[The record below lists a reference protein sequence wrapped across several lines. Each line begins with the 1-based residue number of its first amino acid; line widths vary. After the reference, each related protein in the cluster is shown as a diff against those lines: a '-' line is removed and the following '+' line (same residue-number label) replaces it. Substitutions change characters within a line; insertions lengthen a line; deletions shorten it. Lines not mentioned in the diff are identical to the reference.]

1 MLILT
6 FFAKQAL
13 AQSNFPTFLEG
24 TWKMENRDVYEKW
37 ELLEDGSL
45 SGISYRLTDGEQA
58 ITEYLEIRKKGE
70 QITYTATVPTQNE
83 GKGIEFVLH
92 KPDSLT
98 YSFENPEHDFP
109 QKIIY
114 QKVSDTEIHV
124 SVRGDDDQ
132 GFSFTMKKEI
142 AEKSNILIS
151 FFADFTGTWMA
162 SPDDSSFVSRLEYTI
177 SFGQF
182 FVPVRNTLTSKTGEI
197 FAEYEG
203 VYIYNPVEDTISF
216 TTVSKNEVHT
226 GISWVKGDTLFHKAN
241 ISGPGNIKSYTSAI
255 VKMPD
260 STLYYYA
267 DYSQTEEYPEL
278 QFNQALVYRKEWT
291 DD

>member
-1 MLILT
+1 
-6 FFAKQAL
+6 
-13 AQSNFPTFLEG
+13 
-24 TWKMENRDVYEKW
+24 MENRDVYEKW

-177 SFGQF
+177 SFGNF
-182 FVPVRNTLTSKTGEI
+182 
-197 FAEYEG
+197 
-203 VYIYNPVEDTISF
+203 
-216 TTVSKNEVHT
+216 
-226 GISWVKGDTLFHKAN
+226 
-241 ISGPGNIKSYTSAI
+241 SYLLGT
-255 VKMPD
+255 P
-260 STLYYYA
+260 
-267 DYSQTEEYPEL
+267 
-278 QFNQALVYRKEWT
+278 
-291 DD
+291 